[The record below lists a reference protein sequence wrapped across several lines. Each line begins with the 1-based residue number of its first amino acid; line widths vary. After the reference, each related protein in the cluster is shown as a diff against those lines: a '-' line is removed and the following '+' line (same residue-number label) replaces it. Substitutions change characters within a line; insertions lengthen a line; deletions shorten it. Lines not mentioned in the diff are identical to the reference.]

1 MRGRQPDFILGIQHL
16 GNYHDQMHTAQK
28 ENFKDLLSVVM
39 WDIQKVVPA
48 QYSFCIK

>member
-16 GNYHDQMHTAQK
+16 RNYHDQMHTAQK
-28 ENFKDLLSVVM
+28 EDFKDLLSVVM